1 MKDTLTRREPSDD
14 SSSDPLAP
22 TDSSVITPDS
32 EATDESDS
40 ASSPSAAPVDA
51 DTKTPRM
58 TEAEWEASVG
68 PVPIHRVPRESISH
82 MFKGDLFG
90 PRRWVLE
97 PKRKYVRP
105 DWVQIFREAEERFRK
120 AAADEARKTEGS
132 K

>member
-1 MKDTLTRREPSDD
+1 MKDTPIRREPLDD

-32 EATDESDS
+32 AATEES
-40 ASSPSAAPVDA
+40 ALARSPSAAPVDA

-68 PVPIHRVPRESISH
+68 HVPIHRVPREAISH

-105 DWVQIFREAEERFRK
+105 DWVQIFREADERFRK
-120 AAADEARKTEGS
+120 AAAEKARKTKGA
-132 K
+132 